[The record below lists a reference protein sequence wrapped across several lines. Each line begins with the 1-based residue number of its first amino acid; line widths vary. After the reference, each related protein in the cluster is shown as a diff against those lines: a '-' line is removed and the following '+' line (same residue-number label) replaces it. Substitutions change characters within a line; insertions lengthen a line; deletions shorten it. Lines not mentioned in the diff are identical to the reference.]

1 MRRYKIPA
9 DILDSLGGFNAVSN
23 SWETDTQMIT
33 LWHSVLKMRICV
45 QNSKPQACFT
55 LNT

>member
-23 SWETDTQMIT
+23 SHGRRIHRWLHCDT
-33 LWHSVLKMRICV
+33 LYWKCV
-45 QNSKPQACFT
+45 FVCKI
-55 LNT
+55 L